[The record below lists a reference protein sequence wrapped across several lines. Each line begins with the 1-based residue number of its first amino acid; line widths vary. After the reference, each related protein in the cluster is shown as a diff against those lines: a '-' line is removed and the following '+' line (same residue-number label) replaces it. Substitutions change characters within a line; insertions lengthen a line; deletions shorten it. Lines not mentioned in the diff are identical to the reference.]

1 VRAKRGDV
9 CFLIN
14 DTGARTGWGGQACA
28 PPLLTVGNCIPPSTG
43 AEHLS
48 LLLLLPKVCGEGR
61 TLLLLLPK
69 VCGEGRTPTACAQ
82 PPSRVVAVSS
92 WSGQWSA
99 DEKIG
104 GGFRLLSTTSDNVS
118 AMLWVSP
125 DAYH

>member
-1 VRAKRGDV
+1 MRAKRGDV

-28 PPLLTVGNCIPPSTG
+28 PPLLTVGNCIPPNTG

-48 LLLLLPKVCGEGR
+48 
-61 TLLLLLPK
+61 LLLLLPK